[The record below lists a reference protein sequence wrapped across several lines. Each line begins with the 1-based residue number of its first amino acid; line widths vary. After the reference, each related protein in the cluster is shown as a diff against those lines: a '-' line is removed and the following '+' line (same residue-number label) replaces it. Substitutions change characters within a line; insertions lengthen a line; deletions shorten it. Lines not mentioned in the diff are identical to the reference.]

1 MNKIIFSGIQ
11 PTNKISIGNYFSIIK
26 SLIKLQNNYKCLLMI
41 ADYHALASGVCKSEL
56 NKNVKNCIATCI
68 ASGMDPEKITID
80 KTIEDLQKILQ
91 ASKSSD
97 SSSSEKD
104 SSSGDVGDKQG
115 TGILDKAL
123 STISNILPGN
133 DSKEKIKATS
143 YI

>member
-68 ASGMDPEKITID
+68 ASGMDPEKITIFKQSDIREHTELFWILSSITPINRLNNMTQFKNKKISKINLALYSYPILMTSDILLYNAD
-80 KTIEDLQKILQ
+80 KVL
-91 ASKSSD
+91 
-97 SSSSEKD
+97 
-104 SSSGDVGDKQG
+104 VG
-115 TGILDKAL
+115 
-123 STISNILPGN
+123 
-133 DSKEKIKATS
+133 
-143 YI
+143 